1 MWRYIV
7 GRLVQALPV
16 LFLITALTFLL
27 VNILPG
33 DLATVRLGEN
43 ATPQDVARLRDEMNL
58 DDPVVVR
65 YGRWMGDLATGDA
78 GRSLTS
84 DTSVIEQFRRRLPL
98 TAELAVLGLTFSV
111 LIGVPL
117 GILSAV
123 RRDSS
128 IDQGIRVFA
137 VLGQAVPSFWLGV
150 LALTMASVYFS
161 WVPPFTYESPFQDP
175 WHNFQQMALPALIT
189 GYALSASVMRLTR
202 SAMLEVLANDYI
214 RTARAKGLQ
223 QHTVTYRH
231 ALRNAL
237 IPIVTIV
244 GAQASTLVGGTVL
257 VESVFSLDGIGRLTF
272 QAISDRDYPQIQFNV
287 LAIGTVIVI
296 VNLVVDLSYGY
307 LDPRI
312 RQF

>member
-1 MWRYIV
+1 MWSYIA
-7 GRLVQALPV
+7 GRLVQAIPV
-16 LFLITALTFLL
+16 LVLVTVLTFAL

-43 ATPQDVARLRDEMNL
+43 ATPQDVERLRDEMNL

-65 YGRWMGDLATGDA
+65 YGRWVGALATGDA

-84 DTSVIEQFRRRLPL
+84 DASVVEQFRHRLPL
-98 TAELAVLGLTFSV
+98 SAELAVLGLTLSV

-123 RRDSS
+123 RRGSS

-150 LALTMASVYFS
+150 LALTLVSIYFS
-161 WVPPFTYESPFQDP
+161 WVPPFTYDSPFKDP

-214 RTARAKGLQ
+214 RTARAKGLK
-223 QHTVTYRH
+223 QHSVTYRH

-244 GAQASTLVGGTVL
+244 GAQASALVGGTVL

-287 LAIGTVIVI
+287 LVIGALVVG
-296 VNLVVDLSYGY
+296 VNLVVDVSYGY